1 MFNRFVSGFIKDSAN
16 VPNLVISQRVLDKMS
31 VAAEHFIEDETGEA
45 MVGLMV
51 PGSFTNGVPTLYV
64 LETIAPDETAVRMM
78 HTFQQGDE
86 RQDELIW
93 WLQENWRVHREELKK
108 PYKKNDKKWDVPL
121 RYLGDWHKQPGYMI
135 APSGGDLMTALDWID
150 DESNNMEFLLVPI
163 VTLDHPPTTVASAQV
178 NFLTIP
184 QRDGSYMRVD
194 WWYID
199 TKIRGFIPIT
209 PTIYPTENLPSLVSY
224 PWHLIQEDRFSD
236 EVKRMQDDGVLSSV
250 VLWEADGKLPLE
262 ICFFTA
268 RAGSSK
274 ILLVVTWA
282 DYPKT
287 FPVARIAPFTRI
299 GPDDDMYE
307 VFEQLW
313 DKSEPVSNPPGW
325 VWSEDKTLLDYI
337 RALEQHL
344 GLPTSA
350 PKPTEAQGGGETM
363 AAATPETAA
372 ATPES
377 GTKTPETSA
386 TTPESGAKTPEAV
399 KEAPSDDDK
408 DEDDD

>member
-1 MFNRFVSGFIKDSAN
+1 MRENTT
-16 VPNLVISQRVLDKMS
+16 VPNLVISQKVLDKMAS
-31 VAAEHFIEDETGEA
+31 ATEHFIEDETGEA
-45 MVGLMV
+45 MVGFIV
-51 PGSFTNGVPTLYV
+51 PGSFTNGVPTVYV
-64 LETIAPDETAVRMM
+64 LDTIAPDSSAVRMM

-108 PYKKNDKKWDVPL
+108 PYKKHDKKWDVPL

-135 APSGGDLMTALDWID
+135 APSGGDLMTALDWLD
-150 DESNNMEFLLVPI
+150 DPDNNMEFLLVPI
-163 VTLDHPPTTVASAQV
+163 VTLDHPPTTIANGQV

-199 TKIRGFIPIT
+199 SNIRAFTPIT
-209 PTIYPTENLPSLVSY
+209 PTTYPADNLPSLVGY
-224 PWHLIQEDRFSD
+224 PWHLIDDVRFNREMKLLQE
-236 EVKRMQDDGVLSSV
+236 DGVLSSI

-262 ICFFTA
+262 VCLFTA
-268 RAGSSK
+268 RAGASK
-274 ILLVVTWA
+274 ILLVVTWH
-282 DYPKT
+282 DYPRS

-325 VWSEDKTLLDYI
+325 VWSEEKTLLDFI

-344 GLPTSA
+344 GLPTST
-350 PKPTEAQGGGETM
+350 PKPVAAQGGGETTPPVAEKPAEAGEKSAE
-363 AAATPETAA
+363 AAA
-372 ATPES
+372 
-377 GTKTPETSA
+377 
-386 TTPESGAKTPEAV
+386 EAIST
-399 KEAPSDDDK
+399 SDDDD
-408 DEDDD
+408 DEDDDE